1 MSVVVMDIHVSLML
15 PVYKNYRM
23 ATKLLRLTSDDKREA
38 KREGVFHNGEQL
50 ALLYTCSIYIVHV
63 CICTL

>member
-1 MSVVVMDIHVSLML
+1 MVCTRLFG
-15 PVYKNYRM
+15 YNYRM

-50 ALLYTCSIYIVHV
+50 DTAHVQQYILDYTVHTV
-63 CICTL
+63 